1 MSTLSRRDLLAAA
14 GVVVSASAM
23 ACKRDENRQDTQSL
37 TLECARLAKQLG
49 GRQVKLRAFN
59 GTVPGPLI
67 RTKPG
72 QLLRI
77 TLKNSLPSYDS
88 AGWPGNHNVPH
99 ALGSTNLHLHGLD
112 IAPHLFA
119 PVGTADPTAKM
130 LRIEPGASFDYQFQ
144 IPADHPPGLY
154 WYHPHLHGSTAVQAV
169 SGMAGGLIVAGDID
183 EVPEIKAAR
192 DLPLVIQDIGLFPGV
207 TDAEPWSY
215 DFEQNA
221 IWQTLGGNVTKYNP
235 ATNTQEATNPPLA
248 SGFTTGDYPL
258 RFFLL
263 NGEPFFQEA
272 HNPSPNQG
280 QHPIP
285 TPLPPPRIEVAP
297 GEVVRFRMLNAC
309 SDNMMPIVVEG
320 HEMHLLALDGVNFPE
335 VRVIPVYSGSTGEG
349 QVRLSPGNRAEF
361 LVKALATPGK
371 QYAIHQ
377 LAQNDQFLTS
387 AAKVLAVIV
396 VTGPAN
402 DMPLP
407 TKLPVQKR
415 YFPVD
420 PNPPIRNVRNV
431 LFSGTFPPVVNPYVG
446 IDFTINNNSYDEA
459 AVPQVV
465 SLNSSEIWNLEIF
478 GQHHGGTEGHPFHI
492 HVNHFEPLTLT
503 DKTDPKNPIVTKY
516 PPGTFMDTIWV
527 PARSVVTIRMH
538 FKQWAGKSV
547 YHCHILPHE
556 DTGMMQNF
564 LIT

>member
-1 MSTLSRRDLLAAA
+1 MSTLSRRDLFAAA
-14 GVVVSASAM
+14 GVVMSASAL
-23 ACKRDENRQDTQSL
+23 ACKRDEGGQDTQSL
-37 TLECARLAKQLG
+37 TLECARLTRELG
-49 GRQVKLRAFN
+49 GKQVRLRAFN
-59 GTVPGPLI
+59 GTVPGPML
-67 RTKPG
+67 RTRPG

-77 TLKNSLPSYDS
+77 TVKNSLPRYDS
-88 AGWPGNHNVPH
+88 KGWPGNHNVPH

-112 IAPHLFA
+112 IAPHLFE
-119 PVGTADPTAKM
+119 PPGTANPTAKM

-154 WYHPHLHGSTAVQAV
+154 WYHSHLHGSTAVQAV

-183 EVPEIKAAR
+183 EVPEINAAR
-192 DLPLVIQDIGLFPGV
+192 DIPLVIQDIGLFPGV
-207 TDAEPWSY
+207 TDTDPWSY

-221 IWQTLGGNVTKYNP
+221 IWQTFAGNVTKYNP
-235 ATNTQEATNPPLA
+235 ATNTQEPTDLK

-263 NGEPFFQEA
+263 NGEPFFQEE
-272 HNPSPNQG
+272 HNPAKDKG
-280 QHPIP
+280 RHPIG
-285 TPLPPPRIEVAP
+285 TPLPPPQIKVAP

-309 SDNMMPIVVEG
+309 SDNMMPIVMEN
-320 HEMHLLALDGVNFPE
+320 HEMHLIALDGVNFPG
-335 VRVIPVYSGSTGEG
+335 VRVIPIYPGSTGAG
-349 QVRLSPGNRAEF
+349 QVCLSPANRAEF
-361 LVKALATPGK
+361 LIKATATPGPHRILQLK
-371 QYAIHQ
+371 QSE
-377 LAQNDQFLTS
+377 QFLAS
-387 AAKVLAVIV
+387 EAKVIAHIV
-396 VTGPAN
+396 VEGPAK
-402 DMPLP
+402 DMALP
-407 TKLPVQKR
+407 TTLPVQKR

-420 PNPPIRNVRNV
+420 PNPPIKNVRNV

-459 AVPQVV
+459 AVQQVAT
-465 SLNSSEIWNLEIF
+465 LDTTEIWNLEIF

-503 DKTDPKNPIVTKY
+503 DKTDPQKPIVTNY

-527 PARSVVTIRMH
+527 PAKSVVTIRMR
-538 FKQWAGKSV
+538 FKQWTGKSV